1 MKRIWICI
9 AVAALLLA
17 SCGSAGNVADSSS
30 DNVSASLPESA
41 SDESQVSEAESSQ
54 SEQSSSPA
62 ESSETT
68 EQASDS
74 DVLFTLEEGTCIDRM
89 YRTPEGNFAAEVARG
104 DEVVLML
111 LSSEG
116 DLLKEK
122 PVTGRTLLREPDGFS
137 LMETGEY
144 YTFDLEE
151 CTADEAGV
159 TPEGYSFDYS
169 EDGKYFQLTYPDGSV
184 ENVCETG
191 AESYDDIESHRIQIG
206 RYAVGPYLCYS
217 RFDGNG
223 GCYDIQSGKWS
234 DYTVTGGFA
243 PRYLM
248 DGILTGYGQGGEGGY
263 YPSDTALS
271 RFDPETGEL
280 ESLPLPLDV
289 WPTTEFGDGQYYMF
303 TVGFYNSDGALDTRL
318 TEQFPGLAGFETE
331 DASLLLVYDAMQLA
345 PVGYI
350 YHPERTEYFQALTD
364 GSSCYVWDT
373 ESTETGS
380 RAVVRQFPLT
390 PPDQQPDVG

>member
-1 MKRIWICI
+1 MKKIWICI
-9 AVAALLLA
+9 ATAALLLV
-17 SCGSAGNVADSSS
+17 SCENGGNTVESSS
-30 DNVSASLPESA
+30 SIPASLPEPA
-41 SDESQVSEAESSQ
+41 GDESQVSETESSQ

-62 ESSETT
+62 GSSETT
-68 EQASDS
+68 EQTADS
-74 DVLFTLEEGTCIDRM
+74 DILFTLEEGTRIDRM
-89 YRTPEGNFAAEVARG
+89 YLTPDGNFVAEAVRG
-104 DEVVLML
+104 DKEVLML
-111 LSSEG
+111 LSAEG
-116 DLLKEK
+116 DLLKEQ
-122 PVTGRTLLREPDGFS
+122 PVTGDTLLRQPDGFS

-144 YTFDLEE
+144 YTFDLQK
-151 CTADEAGV
+151 CTAEQAGAI
-159 TPEGYSFDYS
+159 PEGYWFDYS
-169 EDGKYFQLTYPDGSV
+169 EDGKYLQLKHPDGNV
-184 ENVCETG
+184 EKVCETG
-191 AESYDDIESHRIQIG
+191 AESYADIESSRIQVG
-206 RYAVGPYLCYS
+206 GYAVGPYLCYS
-217 RFDGNG
+217 RFNGDG
-223 GCYDIQSGKWS
+223 GCYDTRSGEWS
-234 DYTVTGGFA
+234 YYTVTGGFA

-271 RFDPETGEL
+271 RFDPEMGEL

-350 YHPERTEYFQALTD
+350 YHPERTEYFQVLTD

-380 RAVVRQFPLT
+380 RAVVRQVPLT
-390 PPDQQPDVG
+390 LPDCQPDVG